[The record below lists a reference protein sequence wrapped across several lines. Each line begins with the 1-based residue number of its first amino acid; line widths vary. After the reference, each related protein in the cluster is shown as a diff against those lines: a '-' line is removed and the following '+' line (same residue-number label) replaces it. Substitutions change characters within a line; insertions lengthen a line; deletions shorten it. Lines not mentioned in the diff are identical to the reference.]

1 MTNYILES
9 NINIS
14 RNNFLFTRIYGFE
27 MLHDISIQ
35 LNGDVMLLMP
45 IGDVKQSN
53 IRYRYEDILRM
64 THERTNM
71 KSKILSNKN
80 FENAL
85 MIKTQKHE
93 NHNINYRVLQYNRFN
108 HFKNLLC

>member
-1 MTNYILES
+1 MELMKKCILERNY
-9 NINIS
+9 NIY

-35 LNGDVMLLMP
+35 LNRDVMLLMP

-71 KSKILSNKN
+71 KSKILSKK
-80 FENAL
+80 FENA
-85 MIKTQKHE
+85 MI
-93 NHNINYRVLQYNRFN
+93 Y
-108 HFKNLLC
+108 KNTET

>member
-1 MTNYILES
+1 MDLMTSYVLES
-9 NINIS
+9 DSNIS
-14 RNNFLFTRIYGFE
+14 RNNFLFPRIYGFE

-35 LNGDVMLLMP
+35 LNRDVMLLMP

-80 FENAL
+80 LENAL
-85 MIKTQKHE
+85 IYKNTKT
-93 NHNINYRVLQYNRFN
+93 
-108 HFKNLLC
+108 

>member
-1 MTNYILES
+1 MDLMTNYILES

-35 LNGDVMLLMP
+35 LNRDVMLLMP

-80 FENAL
+80 FENL
-85 MIKTQKHE
+85 LI
-93 NHNINYRVLQYNRFN
+93 Y
-108 HFKNLLC
+108 KNSEA

>member
-1 MTNYILES
+1 MENYILES
-9 NINIS
+9 NSNIS

-35 LNGDVMLLMP
+35 LNRDVMLLMP
-45 IGDVKQSN
+45 IGDVKQCN

-71 KSKILSNKN
+71 KSKILSKK
-80 FENAL
+80 
-85 MIKTQKHE
+85 ISKTH
-93 NHNINYRVLQYNRFN
+93 
-108 HFKNLLC
+108 

>member
-1 MTNYILES
+1 MKNYVVKS
-9 NINIS
+9 NSNIS

-64 THERTNM
+64 THERKNM
-71 KSKILSNKN
+71 KCNILSNKN

-85 MIKTQKHE
+85 I
-93 NHNINYRVLQYNRFN
+93 Y
-108 HFKNLLC
+108 KNTET

>member
-1 MTNYILES
+1 
-9 NINIS
+9 
-14 RNNFLFTRIYGFE
+14 

-35 LNGDVMLLMP
+35 LNRDVMLLMP

-71 KSKILSNKN
+71 KKQNIV
-80 FENAL
+80 
-85 MIKTQKHE
+85 QKFRKR
-93 NHNINYRVLQYNRFN
+93 NNI
-108 HFKNLLC
+108 